1 MTTPQ
6 HVAII
11 MDGNR
16 RWAQSRGMPKL
27 EGHRHGVEAFKKTF
41 QALRE
46 RGIPVATFYTFS
58 RENWRRAQ
66 EEISMLMLLFE
77 QVFSEGVRWMREQ
90 GSDIRIRI
98 SGRIEDFPEKIAGL
112 MRKAMAD
119 TKANTGMVINF
130 ALSYG
135 GRAEIL
141 QAAGRM
147 AEETR
152 GDPTALAAITEDT
165 FSNYLYTNG
174 LPDVDL
180 LIRTGGEQRLSGFLP
195 WQSVYAELYFSDVL
209 WPDFDERELDK
220 ALADF
225 SERKRNFGQ

>member
-16 RWAQSRGMPKL
+16 RWAASRGMPKL
-27 EGHRHGVEAFKKTF
+27 EGYRHGVEAFKNTIL
-41 QALRE
+41 ALMARNV
-46 RGIPVATFYTFS
+46 PVATFFAFS
-58 RENWRRAQ
+58 RENWRRTQ
-66 EEISMLMLLFE
+66 EEISWLMGIFQELLT
-77 QVFSEGVRWMREQ
+77 EGARWLAERGVQ
-90 GSDIRIRI
+90 LRIA
-98 SGRIEDFPEKIAGL
+98 GRLEDFPTELA
-112 MRKAMAD
+112 RAAQTAMAK
-119 TKANTGMVINF
+119 TAGNGRMTVAI

-135 GRAEIL
+135 GRDEIL
-141 QAAGRM
+141 QAAKRM
-147 AEETR
+147 AGETR

-165 FSNYLYTNG
+165 FSSYLYTAG

-180 LIRTGGEQRLSGFLP
+180 LIRTGGERRLSGFLP

-225 SERKRNFGQ
+225 AERKRNFGA